1 MFLDWT
7 KFLPST
13 TDLFYANGTIS
24 FNQINQ
30 GGMGDCYLMA
40 ASSAIAEF
48 PSLVKNVFLTQTKNA
63 AGIFGIS
70 LFIRGKPY
78 HIALDDNIMFYNS
91 SGYSYGPVYASLSDD
106 KTAAWSI
113 VIEKAWAK
121 VLGNYLKTDGGFL
134 VTAIRALTGVPTFSY
149 KTVTTP
155 AFDPVVTFTLLA
167 AAD

>member
-1 MFLDWT
+1 MVYWNGDTVTTPSSTTVANNINSKAYMFLDWT

-30 GGMGDCYLMA
+30 GGMGDCYWMS

-48 PSLVKNVFLTQTKNA
+48 PSLVKNVFLTQNKNA

-78 HIALDDNIMFYNS
+78 HIALDDNIMF
-91 SGYSYGPVYASLSDD
+91 
-106 KTAAWSI
+106 
-113 VIEKAWAK
+113 
-121 VLGNYLKTDGGFL
+121 
-134 VTAIRALTGVPTFSY
+134 
-149 KTVTTP
+149 
-155 AFDPVVTFTLLA
+155 
-167 AAD
+167 